1 MKVHYLEKELS
12 SIGILVQNSLSGVA
26 ERLKELLTRARGR
39 EDKMSDWQLIIL
51 QSKANGCLFRHEDL
65 PQKNWEW
72 PKNTW
77 FQERA
82 GSSSQSSRIRRH
94 SGRETKKYT
103 Q

>member
-26 ERLKELLTRARGR
+26 ERVKELLARARGR
-39 EDKMSDWQLIIL
+39 EDKMSDWQLILL
-51 QSKANGCLFRHEDL
+51 QSKANGCLFRQEDL
-65 PQKNWEW
+65 PQKNWQW

-82 GSSSQSSRIRRH
+82 ESSSQSSRIRRH